1 MQDIEPYY
9 KWRSLYAPEADTI
22 SPFYGKVY
30 NDSQCSNSIYNYY
43 IHPRWDSIGS
53 STLYIKV
60 LYTDYEAHYAIL
72 EMFGEW
78 NDCLHNDI
86 MFFKRQVIE
95 LMQKEG
101 ISKFILILD
110 NVLNFHGSDDCYYEE
125 WYEEV
130 SDENGWIALVNTMD
144 HIDDELHDTRLQ
156 FYMHFGKHL
165 NNLNWR
171 ILQPHTFFKKV
182 EDLVFNGRVGVLG
195 S

>member
-1 MQDIEPYY
+1 M
-9 KWRSLYAPEADTI
+9 YAPEADSV
-22 SPFYGKVY
+22 SPYFGKVY
-30 NDSQCSNSIYNYY
+30 NDSQCTHSIYNYY

-60 LYTDYEAHYAIL
+60 LYTNYYEQFTII
-72 EMFGEW
+72 EMLGEW

-86 MFFKRQVIE
+86 MFLKRHVIE

-125 WYEEV
+125 WNEEV
-130 SDENGWIALVNTMD
+130 AEENGWICFINIMD
-144 HIDDELHDTRLQ
+144 HVDEELHNTRLQ
-156 FYMHFGKHL
+156 HLIHFGKHL

-171 ILQPHTFFKKV
+171 ILQPQVFFHKV
-182 EDLVFNGRVGVLG
+182 QHLVFNSGEKKLFY
-195 S
+195 